1 MAVDHLVKILAER
14 GLASR
19 RGSERMIREGRVQ
32 VGGKVITEPGQRVD
46 PQQETVLVDG
56 HPLPPVPA
64 PVYLV
69 LHKPKG
75 TITSR
80 DDPQERRTVFD
91 LLPEA
96 PLSLHSVG
104 RLDFNTE
111 GVLLLTND
119 GDLAYRLTHP
129 SYGVAKSY
137 LVKVSGTPTE
147 RQLGML
153 TRGMRLE
160 DGPTEPALVSVVQ
173 SSGPSTWLLI
183 TIQEGRNRIIR
194 RMIDHIGHRT
204 LKLKR
209 VGFGGITL
217 RGVEVGGTRALSKGE
232 LEHLRRQVIEP
243 GKRPLRVSWE
253 VRKAVAETLRLPPPP
268 PEDRESRVAEDGRPY
283 RNKGWARPQARKG
296 RGPARAGR
304 RAGASRGRKTGGEG
318 GGGGRK
324 GRGGGG
330 RGGGRR
336 G

>member
-1 MAVDHLVKILAER
+1 MATEHLVKILAEH
-14 GLASR
+14 GVASR
-19 RGSERMIREGRVQ
+19 RGSERMIREGRVR
-32 VGGKVITEPGQRVD
+32 VGGQVVTEPGQRVD
-46 PQQETVLVDG
+46 PKDDIVLVDDR
-56 HPLPPVPA
+56 PLPPIPK
-64 PVYLV
+64 PLYLV

-75 TITSR
+75 SITSR

-91 LLPEA
+91 LLPDA
-96 PLSLHSVG
+96 PPSLHSVG

-111 GVLLLTND
+111 GVLILTND

-160 DGPTEPALVSVVQ
+160 DGPTEPCLVSVIQ

-183 TIQEGRNRIIR
+183 TIQEGRNRIVR

-217 RGVEVGGTRALSKGE
+217 RGLEVGGTRLLSKGE
-232 LEHLRRQVIEP
+232 LDHLRRQVNEP
-243 GKRPLRVSWE
+243 GKQLLKVSWE
-253 VRKAVAETLRLPPPP
+253 VRKAVAETLRLPSPP
-268 PEDRESRVAEDGRPY
+268 PEDKESRVAEDGRPY
-283 RNKGWARPQARKG
+283 RKKGWARPKARKS
-296 RGPARAGR
+296 RGAAQAGR
-304 RAGASRGRKTGGEG
+304 RAGSASRRKTAGNTD
-318 GGGGRK
+318 GGGRK
-324 GRGGGG
+324 GRGGG

-336 G
+336 S